1 MSCIVCLPLLLH
13 LSILVH
19 NTVQS
24 DTLASYHIKES
35 VTVITLQRFHWS
47 FVTEYLFMVFIRT
60 IACVFNQK
68 IKKLQKA
75 ASRRHLKNWTT
86 ASRVGFWCLTSKPNR
101 WSCSSVTTAS
111 NTFGVWVICERQVL
125 QFSLSMLSE
134 NWKCQNTFVH

>member
-1 MSCIVCLPLLLH
+1 MICLDIKKWFRLNSKVCKLLTAFTDDHSELWITMSYIVCLPLLLH
-13 LSILVH
+13 WYILVH

-24 DTLASYHIKES
+24 DTLASYHIKEP

-75 ASRRHLKNWTT
+75 ASRRQFKELNNSFKGWVLVFKVKTQPLK
-86 ASRVGFWCLTSKPNR
+86 L
-101 WSCSSVTTAS
+101 
-111 NTFGVWVICERQVL
+111 
-125 QFSLSMLSE
+125 
-134 NWKCQNTFVH
+134 